1 MLDMSQNKT
10 IVPGVDYNSYDEANA
25 DSLYGSMYSRSA
37 DDDKRTFVPGVG
49 SHPSMPP
56 VGVLGHQIQTVPV
69 SREGETRQIKLQ
81 ERVVV
86 GVLFSVSRGLLGEI
100 FPLYLGRNIIG
111 QTPNSDI
118 TLCERTVSPA
128 HAILHTKK
136 SEHGCE
142 AEITDF
148 NSVFGTRV
156 NDEDARY
163 DTLPVKEND
172 VITIGAHYK
181 FVVKFFD
188 VEQCGMGEEP
198 DFEDVADN
206 IHANTQNASDV
217 SNDFYRPSAKENE
230 DSSRT
235 VIY

>member
-1 MLDMSQNKT
+1 MSQNKT
-10 IVPGVDYNSYDEANA
+10 IVPGVDYNSYDEANG

-49 SHPSMPP
+49 SNPSVPSTSP
-56 VGVLGHQIQTVPV
+56 VGVQGHSIQTAVDNNV
-69 SREGETRQIKLQ
+69 KSLRQITLQ

-86 GVLFSVSRGLLGEI
+86 GILFSVSRGLLGEI

-111 QTPNSDI
+111 QAQNGDV

-128 HAILHTKK
+128 HALLHIKK
-136 SEHGCE
+136 SEHGYE

-148 NSVFGTRV
+148 NSSYGTRV
-156 NDEDARY
+156 NEEDARY

-172 VITIGAHYK
+172 IIAIGAHYK
-181 FVVKFFD
+181 FIVKFFGIEHTD
-188 VEQCGMGEEP
+188 MAEDP
-198 DFEDVADN
+198 DFDDTSDN
-206 IHANTQNASDV
+206 AHANIQNSPDV